1 MAVYAIGDVQGCYDE
16 LRRLLDRLD
25 FDPGRDRLWLT
36 GDLVNRGPGSL
47 ATLRF
52 IRGLGDA
59 AVTVLGNHDLHLL
72 ALAAQ
77 RKSTLR
83 PGDTLAETL
92 AAPDR
97 DELLHWLVRRPLL
110 HEDSTVDFVM
120 IHAGLPPQWDL
131 PLARSLA
138 REVESVLVNAEP
150 DFYSRMYGDEPA
162 AWDPTLAGMD
172 RLRFAINCFTRLRY
186 CTAAGRLLMKLKG
199 PPDTAPPHALAW
211 FSVPGRRSL
220 GTRIVFGHWSALGF
234 RAADGVYSLDTGCV
248 WGGSLTALR
257 IDTAL
262 PAPPVCQ
269 PCAGSLAVGAD

>member
-16 LRRLLDRLD
+16 LRRLLDRLG

-77 RKSTLR
+77 RKCVLR

-110 HEDSTVDFVM
+110 YEDSTVDFVM

-131 PLARSLA
+131 SLARSLA
-138 REVESVLVNAEP
+138 REVESALVNAEP
-150 DFYSRMYGDEPA
+150 DFYNRMYGDEPA
-162 AWDPTLAGMD
+162 AWDPALAGID

-199 PPDTAPPHALAW
+199 APDTSPPHALAW

-234 RAADGVYSLDTGCV
+234 RASDGVYSLDTGCV

-262 PAPPVCQ
+262 PVAPVCQ
-269 PCAGSLAVGAD
+269 PCAGTLPVGAD